1 MTRTISQTP
10 AEAYI
15 AVNPDEALPSGDARY
30 VALDA
35 VRGARNIAEWLRD
48 LITIRESGS
57 GVEASRDYARFLV
70 LDIGVAVKPP
80 NSTVSRTC

>member
-1 MTRTISQTP
+1 MTRAIAQTP

-35 VRGARNIAEWLRD
+35 VRGTRNIAESLRD
-48 LITIRESGS
+48 LITVRESAS
-57 GVEASRDYARFLV
+57 GAETVSDHARFLV
-70 LDIGVAVKPP
+70 TGH
-80 NSTVSRTC
+80 R